1 MAPRSVI
8 FHRMLTL
15 VLFLTFCS
23 GTWAAGTTDK
33 TEVKKRPKIGLVLGG
48 GGAKGAAEVG
58 VLKYIEQAG
67 IKIDYIAGT
76 SIGSIVGALYSVG
89 YRADD
94 LDSLFHSQ
102 QWLSLLTDR
111 SMEHSAEIISRTDS
125 TLYIF
130 GFPII
135 RPKIKDPNHQK
146 TIGLSRGDSIVSLFE
161 DMTKQPDDID
171 FDDLPIP
178 FRCVAVDL
186 RSFSEV
192 VMCKGS
198 LAKAMRASM
207 AIPGA
212 FKPVEMDNKL
222 LVDGGL
228 MNNLPVDVVREMGA
242 DIVIAIDLTQDKHEN
257 RKTREHDNDEG
268 SRSQLQNLL
277 SWIIDRPDID
287 KYQSNIEHADIYIN
301 PDLGS
306 FTATDFTPKKIAQM
320 IEIGEQAGRAALPEL
335 MKLK

>member
-1 MAPRSVI
+1 MKG
-8 FHRMLTL
+8 FHKILAVALMMMVCTTL
-15 VLFLTFCS
+15 P
-23 GTWAAGTTDK
+23 AAGN
-33 TEVKKRPKIGLVLGG
+33 EEPVKRPKIGLVLGG

-67 IKIDYIAGT
+67 IQIDYIAGT

-89 YRADD
+89 YRAED

-111 SMEHSAEIISRTDS
+111 NMEHASEIITQTDS
-125 TLYIF
+125 SLYIF
-130 GFPII
+130 GFPIK
-135 RPKIKDPNHQK
+135 RPKITKPDHQK

-161 DMTKQPDDID
+161 DMTKRPDPIK

-186 RSFSEV
+186 RTFSEV
-192 VMCKGS
+192 DLKEGS
-198 LAKAMRASM
+198 LPLAMRASM

-212 FKPVEMDNKL
+212 FKPVETGNML

-228 MNNLPVDVVREMGA
+228 MNNLPVDVVKAMGA
-242 DIVIAIDLTQDKHEN
+242 DIVIAIDLTQNKHEK
-257 RKTREHDNDEG
+257 RKLRERNGEES

-277 SWIIDRPDID
+277 SWVFDRPDLD
-287 KYQSNIEHADIYIN
+287 KYQKNIEQADIYIN
-301 PDLGS
+301 PDLNA
-306 FTATDFTPKKIAQM
+306 FTATDFTPKRIARM
-320 IEIGEQAGRAALPEL
+320 IEIGEKAGKAALPEL